1 MTRFQR
7 AILTSS
13 ALIGLSAAGAPA
25 FAANINVD
33 NVQLPYSETVNLN
46 GYIDGSPFSD
56 SNQLAGQIVLT
67 VNNVGSASQYTLPV
81 WCVDLFHTISL
92 GGSGYLYSQ
101 GPLTN
106 DHSSAARALSSTQM
120 TDITDLAT
128 YGNHLMQT
136 SPSNRTSAL
145 VQAAIWTVEYNDAYN
160 PGTGN
165 SLSVIPTSNDFDA
178 ADITNMINSAVAYGG
193 SAGQLIALSGTQAEV
208 FDAAV
213 PEPASFALLGVG
225 LLGLAAVRRR
235 NS

>member
-1 MTRFQR
+1 MLDVESLLTLQNQHGTRRRLLLQLGQRLQQRFGAMFQVR
-7 AILTSS
+7 ERRTQKNGDGFAWRPPALNPAINVGPLNT
-13 ALIGLSAAGAPA
+13 APA
-25 FAANINVD
+25 CDAKSLEVADNFA
-33 NVQLPYSETVNLN
+33 
-46 GYIDGSPFSD
+46 GH
-56 SNQLAGQIVLT
+56 AGIALDE
-67 VNNVGSASQYTLPV
+67 L
-81 WCVDLFHTISL
+81 H
-92 GGSGYLYSQ
+92 SG
-101 GPLTN
+101 
-106 DHSSAARALSSTQM
+106 AATALSSTQV